1 VGRPLITLMVLIAL
15 IVVVLLFVN
24 SFGGRGEAIAAVR
37 AEGAQFERQRDSL
50 ITLVN
55 ARDRQ
60 QSALLIQRESLEA
73 QATHLRASL
82 VHLEQQRVDQR
93 LTVRTIRTTGQLQAR
108 LRTAFPE
115 FARAPVGLTTLPL
128 DDGDTLGLEYLLVPA
143 WFAETFIIDHQ
154 NAASWRAQ
162 KDRLLAVDSLRLAV
176 SALQDSVLVLEA
188 ANAAAYRSGYDAA
201 TAGYRDLSARYIA
214 ELEKPRFSLRS
225 ALGLLGAAGVG
236 VMIGRAV
243 P

>member
-1 VGRPLITLMVLIAL
+1 MK
-15 IVVVLLFVN
+15 
-24 SFGGRGEAIAAVR
+24 
-37 AEGAQFERQRDSL
+37 
-50 ITLVN
+50 
-55 ARDRQ
+55 ARDINRF
-60 QSALLIQRESLEA
+60 LN
-73 QATHLRASL
+73 
-82 VHLEQQRVDQR
+82 V
-93 LTVRTIRTTGQLQAR
+93 RTTGQLQAR

-115 FARAPVGLTTLPL
+115 FASAPVGLTTLPL

-143 WFAETFIIDHQ
+143 WFAETFIIDHD

-176 SALQDSVLVLEA
+176 SALQDSVTRLEA

-201 TAGYRDLSARYIA
+201 TAGYRNLSARYIA
-214 ELEKPRFSLRS
+214 ELEKPRFSFRS